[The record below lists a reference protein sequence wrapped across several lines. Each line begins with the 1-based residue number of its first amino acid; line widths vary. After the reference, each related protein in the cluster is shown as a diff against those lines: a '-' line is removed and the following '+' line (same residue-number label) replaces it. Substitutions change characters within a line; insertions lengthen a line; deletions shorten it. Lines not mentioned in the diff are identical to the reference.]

1 MKCLLKEQHFDSCYL
16 RHLQINIHLNQIK
29 ENAQLQRT
37 IAFAA
42 VLLLGVKLL
51 AWWLTHS
58 IAVLTDALEGI
69 VNVVASAFG
78 LFSLAI
84 SSKPKDDEHPY
95 GHGKIEFISAGF
107 EGLLISI
114 AGVYILYTASLRLY
128 NPSPVHK
135 LDIGIL
141 LVIFS
146 TLVNLIFAVKAK
158 KLGKITKSAVLKSS
172 AAHLFSDVYSSIGL
186 IAGLLLVWVTGW
198 VWLDAVVAIVFAVII
213 LYTGYKIIKSSVS
226 GIMDEADEELLGL
239 LVEKLN
245 DSRRQNW
252 IDLHNMRIIKYGSML
267 HIDCHLTVPWY
278 FDVREAHKEVDAL
291 SSFARENF
299 GESLELFV
307 HSDDC
312 QPTSC
317 SICTKLDCTVRQ
329 KDFTKTIIWT
339 KENIRQ
345 NSKHHIHT

>member
-1 MKCLLKEQHFDSCYL
+1 MDT
-16 RHLQINIHLNQIK
+16 HLNRTRK
-29 ENAQLQRT
+29 NAQLQRI
-37 IAFAA
+37 IAFVA
-42 VLLLGVKLL
+42 VVLLGVKLL

-84 SSKPKDDEHPY
+84 SSKPKDNEHPY
-95 GHGKIEFISAGF
+95 GHGKIEFISAGV

-114 AGVYILYTASLRLY
+114 AGIYIIYTATLRLY
-128 NPSPVHK
+128 NPSPIHK

-141 LVIFS
+141 LVILS
-146 TLVNLIFAVKAK
+146 TVVNLVFALKAR
-158 KLGKITKSAVLKSS
+158 KLGNVSKSAVLKSS
-172 AAHLFSDVYSSIGL
+172 SAHLFSDVYSSIGL
-186 IAGLLLVWVTGW
+186 VAGLLLVWFTD
-198 VWLDAVVAIVFAVII
+198 WLWMDAVVAIIFAFII
-213 LYTGYKIIKSSVS
+213 LYTGFKIIKSSVS

-245 DSRRQNW
+245 ESRRQNW
-252 IDLHNMRIIKYGSML
+252 IDLHNMRIIKYGAIL

-291 SSFARENF
+291 SDFARENF

-317 SICTKLDCTVRQ
+317 AICTKMDCTVRQ
-329 KDFTKTIIWT
+329 EEFLKTITWT

-345 NSKHHIHT
+345 NSKHHINT